1 MRAFLLCLYG
11 IYGFGLNGS
20 GVRFKGL
27 FGGFVFIL
35 IGLCNGGIGSRDL
48 GDCCCC
54 YWRFLVFIISSI
66 HLSLVLS
73 TSTIFYLVA
82 I

>member
-1 MRAFLLCLYG
+1 MLVFLLCLYG

-27 FGGFVFIL
+27 LGGFVFIL
-35 IGLCNGGIGSRDL
+35 IGLCSGGIGSRDL
-48 GDCCCC
+48 GDCCC
-54 YWRFLVFIISSI
+54 RSFSMSLLSSI

-73 TSTIFYLVA
+73 TSIILYLVL